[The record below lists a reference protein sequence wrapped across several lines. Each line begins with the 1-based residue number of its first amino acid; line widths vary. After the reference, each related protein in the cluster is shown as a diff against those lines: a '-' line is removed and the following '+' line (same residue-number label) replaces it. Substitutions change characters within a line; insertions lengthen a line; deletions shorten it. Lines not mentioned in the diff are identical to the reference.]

1 MSQSTQSQ
9 KIPFLLTPEH
19 PCPYLENKTA
29 KTLFLSPEVE
39 VNPQVYSGLI
49 KQGLRRSG
57 EQIYLPYCDN
67 CQACISVRI
76 PVEQFQASRSQKR
89 CLNRMNQ
96 FRFEVKPANYS
107 QENFELFQNYIKQRH
122 KDSDMYPTSEKQFR
136 EFLLCEWID
145 CYFLNFICL
154 ADNRLVATAV
164 FDKVDSGLSAVYTY
178 FDSSYEKYSL
188 GKMAILYLIE
198 LTKNDKLDYLY
209 LGYWIK
215 ECQKMTYKSQYRPI
229 QCFINKRWTQLN

>member
-1 MSQSTQSQ
+1 
-9 KIPFLLTPEH
+9 
-19 PCPYLENKTA
+19 
-29 KTLFLSPEVE
+29 
-39 VNPQVYSGLI
+39 
-49 KQGLRRSG
+49 
-57 EQIYLPYCDN
+57 
-67 CQACISVRI
+67 
-76 PVEQFQASRSQKR
+76 
-89 CLNRMNQ
+89 
-96 FRFEVKPANYS
+96 
-107 QENFELFQNYIKQRH
+107 
-122 KDSDMYPTSEKQFR
+122 MYPTSEKQFR